1 MQNNEQQKKLDLQ
14 KILQAKNVMAGD
26 LFEQVLNSELF
37 PIDKLSCTWKG
48 AARMALFKS
57 APMTHRLSLK
67 EFAAVVVADP
77 STQLTLFQ
85 FGVLSNALEAVS
97 PESIGFVN
105 EEYYD
110 FIQEALQ
117 HIEWYQERV
126 KKIREEIELKVEQ
139 EFQMKNAV
147 ENTNGEFKGM
157 KPVRGEA

>member
-1 MQNNEQQKKLDLQ
+1 MNNNDQQKKIDLQ

-26 LFEQVLNSELF
+26 LFAEALNTELF
-37 PIDKLSCTWKG
+37 PIDKLSNYWKS
-48 AARMALFKS
+48 AARMALLKS

-67 EFAAVVVADP
+67 EFASVVVADP
-77 STQLTLFQ
+77 YEKLTLFQ

-147 ENTNGEFKGM
+147 ENANGEFKGM
-157 KPVRGEA
+157 KMVKGEA